1 MKFLFI
7 RLNLPLIT
15 VCMPYQDKERRNH
28 YSREISNNHPR
39 AGKKMLA
46 SLLRGKKAVDN
57 QARRKGTTVVKTRDK
72 VGL

>member
-1 MKFLFI
+1 MKLLFI

-39 AGKKMLA
+39 AVKKNAGL
-46 SLLRGKKAVDN
+46 LLRGKKAVDN
-57 QARRKGTTVVKTRDK
+57 QARRKGTTVVKARDK